1 LRLHILLIYLI
12 IVSYNYV
19 FSKTS
24 GIIPTLLREK
34 PDYINNK
41 GGTGIMSFLMIT
53 VYTKQDSQTKLSK
66 TEKQIISSTIRTVV
80 ASHLSETSRS
90 FSFEHIG
97 TIWVKLDYL
106 DNAPDMLIEIPD
118 LMVLGLPMLDE
129 LASQLEELYDFMPDK
144 YKILATTIS
153 QERQYRQVEIK
164 QE

>member
-1 LRLHILLIYLI
+1 
-12 IVSYNYV
+12 
-19 FSKTS
+19 
-24 GIIPTLLREK
+24 
-34 PDYINNK
+34 
-41 GGTGIMSFLMIT
+41 MSFLMIT